1 MIKRIPLDIK
11 QFGFNSDSTADD
23 LYFNPNID
31 DANKKADEFFN
42 ILRVEDPQFWWNG
55 LSTSQFNALDDRI
68 YFLLTDDNKII
79 GYIGIQP
86 NRYISE
92 LDNQE
97 MGDYISVGILPK
109 YRGYGI
115 SKKMI
120 PQLLEEY
127 ENTVHPL
134 NNPVWTVHEDNTASI
149 RLYNSLLKNE
159 YIRKLGIQLIIEPRK
174 KEVKDPTLTI

>member
-109 YRGYGI
+109 YD
-115 SKKMI
+115 
-120 PQLLEEY
+120 
-127 ENTVHPL
+127 T
-134 NNPVWTVHEDNTASI
+134 T
-149 RLYNSLLKNE
+149 
-159 YIRKLGIQLIIEPRK
+159 IIGR
-174 KEVKDPTLTI
+174 I